1 VGLGSEYE
9 FSAKEP
15 HVSKKTQSK
24 KLRFGVVGMGFIGR
38 IHAKAIVAGRETAL
52 GAVADAFAPSARKA
66 GEEFN
71 VPPFSDPQTMFESGL
86 IDAVIIATPHY
97 LHPPLTIRAARCGLH
112 VLCEKPMAVTIGAAR
127 AMVDE
132 CRKRKVALGSMLQ
145 MRTRGIMRKM
155 KRLVDSGS
163 LGRILR
169 VSMICTNWYRTQ
181 AYYDS
186 GTWRGT
192 WEGEGGGILLNQA
205 PHNLDLFQW
214 IGGMPKAVSAI
225 TTTRVHKIEVE
236 NTANLIFDYGN
247 GCMGSFYATTAELPG
262 QDQFLIAG
270 DKATLLAEGKSLR
283 IARLS
288 RPLSKHA
295 FECKEA
301 GADNGGPPSCTWSD
315 VEYKEICSDNRA
327 ETIRA
332 FAAHVLHGKEMV
344 ASGADGLAEL
354 EISNA
359 AYVSADQGRRIDLP
373 VDAAVVDKL
382 LDRLARSSARKMDPA
397 KSLRRQAAKD
407 LRKLLRS

>member
-1 VGLGSEYE
+1 M
-9 FSAKEP
+9 
-15 HVSKKTQSK
+15 SKKNQSK

-38 IHAKAIVAGRETAL
+38 IHAKAIVAGKETAL
-52 GAVADAFAPSARKA
+52 GAVADAVAPAARRA
-66 GEEFN
+66 AEDFN
-71 VPPFSDPQTMFESGL
+71 VPGYSDPQRMFESGL
-86 IDAVIIATPHY
+86 IDAVIVATPHY

-112 VLCEKPMAVTIGAAR
+112 VLCEKPLAVTIGAAR

-132 CRKRKVALGSMLQ
+132 CRKQKVALGSMLQ
-145 MRTRGIMRKM
+145 MRTHGIMRKM
-155 KRLVDSGS
+155 KQLVDGGA
-163 LGRILR
+163 LGRLLR

-262 QDQFLIAG
+262 QNQFMIVG
-270 DKATLLAEGKSLR
+270 DKASLVAEGKSLR
-283 IARLS
+283 MAKLS

-295 FECKEA
+295 FECKESV
-301 GADNGGPPSCTWSD
+301 ADNVVPPSCTWSD
-315 VEYKEICSDNRA
+315 VEYKEITNDPRA

-332 FAAHVLHGKEMV
+332 FAAHMLHGKPMV

-373 VDAAVVDKL
+373 VNAAAVDKL
-382 LDRLARSSARKMDPA
+382 LDRLARQSKKRMDPA
-397 KSLRRQAAKD
+397 QSLRVQAAKD
-407 LRKLLRS
+407 LKKLLK